1 MSGGVMQGS
10 DILERAQSH
19 LGERYILGAHAPLSN
34 KTWSGPWDCAEY
46 ASWLAYQTYGIVYGC
61 GTTGL
66 SGADP
71 YSGFWADDAR
81 KRGRKVS
88 AAVAAATPGAFL
100 VRLPITQP
108 IKRIGHV
115 AISMGNGSV
124 YEAASAKLGVRVGP
138 IEGRRWDMGVLLP
151 GVDYDN
157 RIDEGTELAQ
167 DEADELT
174 SPSVLILRQQESPT
188 FDDHVV
194 EVQAALKDRGFDPGK
209 IDGLFGPITEAAVY
223 SYQLAEGLLPDGE
236 VGPLT
241 GGALGLSYWPD
252 AGGAMASGTGAA
264 NVGRSDRPD
273 IILLN
278 GDAFG
283 AVVDTSTSFAEI
295 QAEYPRLFQSC
306 VVNSNGEIL
315 ELARR
320 ISANRDRYERLVAG
334 FRGHSNRGTP
344 WFFIALLHAMEAS
357 GDVGRFKTHLHN
369 GDPLTRPT
377 THVPKNRPSSSGSN
391 FTWEESARDA
401 LALEG
406 FASESDWSLPR
417 MLYMLERFNGM
428 GPRKRGH
435 ATAYLWSYSNHYI
448 KGKFISD
455 HVWDDEAVSKQPG
468 AAAIL
473 KQLVSDGAISIP

>member
-1 MSGGVMQGS
+1 MRGT
-10 DILERAQSH
+10 DILESAKSH
-19 LGERYILGAHAPLSN
+19 VGERYILGAHAPLTN
-34 KTWSGPWDCAEY
+34 KNWTGPWDCAEY
-46 ASWLAYQTYGIVYGC
+46 TSWLAYQTYGLVYGC

-81 KRGRKVS
+81 TRGRKVS

-100 VRLPITQP
+100 IRLPVTKP

-115 AISMGNGSV
+115 AISIGNGSV
-124 YEAASAKLGVRVGP
+124 YEAAGANLGVRVGP

-157 RIDEGTELAQ
+157 HPADGT
-167 DEADELT
+167 DPTHPEADA
-174 SPSVLILRQQESPT
+174 PDGIAPGVLILRQQESPT

-194 EVQAALKDRGFDPGK
+194 EVQAALKDRGIDPGK
-209 IDGLFGPITEAAVY
+209 IDGLFGPLTEAAVY
-223 SYQLAEGLLPDGE
+223 TFQLAEGLLPDGE

-241 GGALGLSYWPD
+241 GSALGLPYWPKIPT
-252 AGGAMASGTGAA
+252 GTMASGTGA
-264 NVGRSDRPD
+264 GSPDGSDRPQV
-273 IILLN
+273 ILLN

-283 AVVDTSTSFAEI
+283 AVVDTSTSYAEI

-306 VVNSNGEIL
+306 VVKDHNGEIA

-320 ISANRDRYERLVAG
+320 IAANRDRYQRFVAG
-334 FRGHSNRGTP
+334 FRGNANQETP
-344 WFFIALLHAMEAS
+344 WYFIALLHAMEAS

-377 THVPKNRPSSSGSN
+377 THVPKNRPSPGGSN
-391 FTWEESARDA
+391 FTWEESARDG
-401 LALEG
+401 LSVEG
-406 FASESDWSLPR
+406 FGSESDWSLPR

-435 ATAYLWSYSNHYI
+435 ATAYLWSYSNHYV

-455 HVWDDEAVSKQPG
+455 HVWDDDAVSKQPG

-473 KQLVSDGAISIP
+473 KQLASDGTVSIA